1 MPVPHKPHTDM
12 QTGRIRETHRDLSIL
27 ITCSTYDRIIYLC
40 LAHTAYFLSSNTPD
54 SDIFSGNRKQV
65 ARILAHE
72 DTGGMARAAR
82 RFLRVALRRSAG
94 SLTRDIRSG
103 V

>member
-72 DTGGMARAAR
+72 DTGGWLVQLGDFFALHCGGLQAA
-82 RFLRVALRRSAG
+82 
-94 SLTRDIRSG
+94 
-103 V
+103 